1 LLCLS
6 VAQPKGSWLTF
17 ISNFCFLRDINLDVV
32 QGDVFD
38 PVSLVPVLEG
48 RNAVLSCL
56 GFQNGTFFSP
66 TTLYSKSMT
75 SITTAMER

>member
-1 LLCLS
+1 MNT
-6 VAQPKGSWLTF
+6 LTS
-17 ISNFCFLRDINLDVV
+17 ITNFAFRDPNLDVV

-38 PVSLVPVLEG
+38 PEFLVPVLEG
-48 RNAVLSCL
+48 KNALHSCL

>member
-1 LLCLS
+1 
-6 VAQPKGSWLTF
+6 
-17 ISNFCFLRDINLDVV
+17 
-32 QGDVFD
+32 VFD
-38 PVSLVPVLEG
+38 PDSLVPVLEG
-48 RNAVLSCL
+48 KNAVLSCL